1 MYGRHRTGFYNLK
14 VNEISRANDEERTCY
29 EVKIDGNTIELKVE
43 NVTYTTTHAI
53 YNIPMLFERSYTPAT
68 KGNVTLFLN
77 EELFDLSQP
86 VRVVVNGKE
95 VFNGKVKPTV
105 EAMVESCAEFF
116 DPERVFPAE
125 VTVEIK

>member
-1 MYGRHRTGFYNLK
+1 
-14 VNEISRANDEERTCY
+14 
-29 EVKIDGNTIELKVE
+29 
-43 NVTYTTTHAI
+43 
-53 YNIPMLFERSYTPAT
+53 MLFERSYTPAT

-95 VFNGKVKPTV
+95 AFNGKVKPAV
-105 EAMVESCAEFF
+105 EAMVKSCAEFF